1 MLIKNYQEFKNKI
14 TSPLILL
21 FLLSVLIRIPVILI
35 YGDASLDHEWK
46 HLVRNLIENG
56 QLVYE
61 SFDGILLP
69 NLWMPPLYA
78 YYLYIFSF
86 INLEYQNY
94 VFLILLSQ
102 VFFAS
107 IAVVIFYKINK
118 IFFSKNISFYSS
130 LLFSFFPLH
139 IYACGQI
146 SSITLQIFAYM
157 VFIYLLFQIGDKKK
171 NASIIIFSILSGLI
185 LLLRSEFQAIFILS
199 ILYLF
204 IFLKLPI
211 KKVILIFLI
220 TAITISPYLVRN
232 FLIFEK
238 ITIAKTFGYNLWKG
252 NHPYAMKN
260 SLVEG
265 SEKFDVNLRNKQ
277 AKRLEGFIILE
288 SIPRDIN
295 YRLNFDKFFFQ
306 QAINNIKKEPKEYFI
321 FFLKKAVS
329 FILID
334 IKSSDPNYYKPLHL
348 FPVLILGITSLIG
361 MALSNKKSYK
371 LNYLILIFFSL
382 VGIFSIVSILPRY
395 KLIILPIQIIFTNI
409 VVEKILKKKNSK
421 IPN

>member
-1 MLIKNYQEFKNKI
+1 MLVKKYQQLFNKEI
-14 TSPLILL
+14 NLIFLL
-21 FLLSVLIRIPVILI
+21 FFLSVLIRIPIILI
-35 YGDASLDHEWK
+35 YGDTSLDHEWK
-46 HLVRNLIENG
+46 HLVGNLIENG
-56 QLVYE
+56 RLVYE

-86 INLEYQNY
+86 IGLSNENY
-94 VFLILLSQ
+94 IFLILLSQ

-107 IAVVIFYKINK
+107 VSVIIFYKINK
-118 IFFSKNISFYSS
+118 SFFSKKVSFYSS
-130 LLFSFFPLH
+130 LLFSLIPLH
-139 IYACGQI
+139 LYACGQI
-146 SSITLQIFAYM
+146 SSITLQIFSYIF
-157 VFIYLLFQIGDKKK
+157 FIYLFFKISDKK
-171 NASIIIFSILSGLI
+171 NSSIIAFSILSGLI

-199 ILYLF
+199 ILYLL
-204 IFLKLPI
+204 IFFKLSL
-211 KKVILIFLI
+211 KKVLLILLI
-220 TAITISPYLVRN
+220 TTITISPYLIRN

-252 NHPYAMKN
+252 NHPHAMKN

-265 SEKFDVNLRNKQ
+265 SEKFDKNLIEKQ

-288 SIPRDIN
+288 SIPRDLN
-295 YRLNFDKFFFQ
+295 YRLSFDRFFLQ

-334 IKSSDPNYYKPLHL
+334 IKSSDPDYYKPLHYL
-348 FPVLILGITSLIG
+348 PVLILGITSLIG
-361 MALSNKKSYK
+361 MMISNKRSYK

-382 VGIFSIVSILPRY
+382 VGIFSVVSILPRY

-409 VVEKILKKKNSK
+409 VLEKIFRKNFSK
-421 IPN
+421 TA